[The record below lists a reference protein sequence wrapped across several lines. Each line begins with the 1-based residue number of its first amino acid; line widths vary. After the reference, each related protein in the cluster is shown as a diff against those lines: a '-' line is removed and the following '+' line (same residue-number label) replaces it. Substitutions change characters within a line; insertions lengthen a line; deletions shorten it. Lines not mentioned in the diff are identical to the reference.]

1 MSDIAASVVSQPITA
16 TVSGSSIAA
25 SVGASN
31 ISVSVA
37 GGIGPQGP
45 SGDAGTG
52 GGASLSNDTPLPSG
66 TASAGTA
73 STASRSDHRHA
84 APAIGDISGLQAAID
99 GKQAAGSYAAA
110 SHTHSATAI
119 SSGTLD
125 VARLPTISYTALS
138 SVPTSFTPIAHAS
151 SHASS
156 GSDAVTLAA
165 SQITG
170 LPTAGTGSTNYCA
183 GNDSRLSDSRTPT
196 GTAGGD
202 LTGTYPNPTIA
213 AGAVTESDLAN
224 AVRNLIIHPFFLMG
238 G

>member
-1 MSDIAASVVSQPITA
+1 MSDISANVSSQPITA
-16 TVSGSSIAA
+16 TVSGPSIAA
-25 SVGASN
+25 SVGSSAIN
-31 ISVSVA
+31 VSVA

-52 GGASLSNDTPLPSG
+52 GGASLSNDIPLAPG

-99 GKQAAGSYAAA
+99 GKQAVGSYAAA
-110 SHTHSATAI
+110 THTHSATDI

-125 VARLPTISYTALS
+125 SSRLPTISYTALS
-138 SVPTSFTPIAHAS
+138 NVPTSFSPSSHAS
-151 SHASS
+151 SHASGGTDVLS
-156 GSDAVTLAA
+156 LAA

-183 GNDSRLSDSRTPT
+183 GNDSRLSDARTPT

-224 AVRNLIIHPFFLMG
+224 AVRNLIIHPFLLMG